1 MDCIM
6 CMDWV
11 CGEFKLLLVGSGFT
25 DRIFVGELSGV
36 GSAGALGRG
45 VVGVVAGVRFRAV
58 IAGLGGGCGGSRD
71 IWGWLWFSYVCIYF
85 FIYSRLN
92 E

>member
-1 MDCIM
+1 M
-6 CMDWV
+6 
-11 CGEFKLLLVGSGFT
+11 
-25 DRIFVGELSGV
+25 

-71 IWGWLWFSYVCIYF
+71 I
-85 FIYSRLN
+85 
-92 E
+92 